1 MSLCRSTANLCSNG
15 LSVLP
20 CLSVLQDHLRTC
32 IALRECRQQLTAL
45 DSELSARVSEL
56 VEETAEGGV
65 EAAQMRQRISELE
78 GASRSVSAL
87 ESKLEMASG
96 NEQAA
101 KERYYDKARQLEEIY
116 AEKIEMLINRVEELE
131 VAKGERAARAEVR
144 AEEQQAK
151 RSFARDR
158 AGLPREGREGA
169 ARERGRRAPSAE
181 RGRRAP
187 SAERGRR
194 APSAERRRAP
204 SKDRGGA
211 GRRGR
216 QERDMVDGRD
226 DDEHARLLARRNG
239 REGRGGAESGG
250 QLMPRF

>member
-1 MSLCRSTANLCSNG
+1 
-15 LSVLP
+15 
-20 CLSVLQDHLRTC
+20 
-32 IALRECRQQLTAL
+32 
-45 DSELSARVSEL
+45 
-56 VEETAEGGV
+56 
-65 EAAQMRQRISELE
+65 MRQRISELE

-187 SAERGRR
+187 SAER
-194 APSAERRRAP
+194 RRAP

>member
-187 SAERGRR
+187 SAER
-194 APSAERRRAP
+194 RRAP